1 MRGDGVVGVIL
12 SILVR
17 VQVIIALLAGVVVVT
32 EPRADRYG
40 DNLQIALPLL
50 ALLCEANANRGAEFL
65 LRYGVMFTAAHAS
78 KRALGDADINQRP
91 NGGGHGFPSAH
102 TSTAVLG
109 ASALVHG
116 CLRANPIAQAVVLV
130 GAGFVGSSR
139 IEAGAHDIWQ
149 VLAGAL
155 LGLTC
160 DRALRRQTP
169 ARARVAA
176 ALRATGRQLRRLAA
190 GTATLTRGLAIALW
204 QRAACRL
211 AELRPRAI
219 VLRDR
224 LAQLAVVRTL
234 W

>member
-1 MRGDGVVGVIL
+1 MVGVIL

-17 VQVIIALLAGVVVVT
+17 VQVIVGLLAGVVVVT

-50 ALLCEANANRGAEFL
+50 ALMCEANANRGAEFV
-65 LRYGVMFTAAHAS
+65 LRYGVMFTAAHGT
-78 KRALGDADINQRP
+78 KRALDEADFNRRP

-109 ASALVHG
+109 ASALVRG
-116 CLRANPIAQAVVLV
+116 CLRSNPLAQAVVLV

-149 VLAGAL
+149 VLGGAL

-169 ARARVAA
+169 ARARVIAG
-176 ALRATGRQLRRLAA
+176 LRATGRQMRRLAA
-190 GTATLTRGLAIALW
+190 AA
-204 QRAACRL
+204 RAAAYRIARAAWHGTVRL
-211 AELRPRAI
+211 TIALRPRATL
-219 VLRDR
+219 LRDR
-224 LAQLAVVRTL
+224 LVQLAVIRTL